1 MDHKLSVLVQIDLD
15 GAYVRLIV
23 TGCLTE
29 ANQHVLYP
37 LVRRARTL
45 IPPVTV
51 SVDLA
56 AAGHVE
62 PNALDL
68 LRWAIDHD
76 DTLQGVSPVELLIP
90 NGLPAHGPTPLPTRT
105 ARRPRGGTSRAPGL
119 SSSDAPFIQ

>member
-1 MDHKLSVLVQIDLD
+1 MDHKISVLVQIDLD
-15 GAYVRLIV
+15 GAYVRLAV

-37 LVRRARTL
+37 LIRRARRL

-51 SVDLA
+51 SVDLS

-62 PNALDL
+62 ATAVDL

-76 DTLQGVSPVELLIP
+76 ETSDGASPVELLVP
-90 NGLPAHGPTPLPTRT
+90 NGLPAHEHTPGPAVGRLQASEPW
-105 ARRPRGGTSRAPGL
+105 AV
-119 SSSDAPFIQ
+119 

>member
-37 LVRRARTL
+37 LVRRARAL
-45 IPPVTV
+45 MPPVTV

-62 PNALDL
+62 PHAVDL

-76 DTLQGVSPVELLIP
+76 ETLDGVSPVELLIP
-90 NGLPAHGPTPLPTRT
+90 NGLPTHGPTPLPPRT
-105 ARRPRGGTSRAPGL
+105 ARRPRGGTAQGARPQL
-119 SSSDAPFIQ
+119 I

>member
-1 MDHKLSVLVQIDLD
+1 MKDALMDHKLSVLVQVDLD
-15 GAYVRLIV
+15 GAYLRLAV

-51 SVDLA
+51 SVDLT

-62 PNALDL
+62 ANAVDL

-76 DTLQGVSPVELLIP
+76 ETAEAVSPVELLVP
-90 NGLPAHGPTPLPTRT
+90 NGLPHHELTPDRTRH
-105 ARRPRGGTSRAPGL
+105 RRLEAPEPW
-119 SSSDAPFIQ
+119 AA

>member
-1 MDHKLSVLVQIDLD
+1 MDHKLSALVQIDLD
-15 GAYVRLIV
+15 GAYVRLAV

-37 LVRRARTL
+37 LVRRARML

-51 SVDLA
+51 SVDLS

-62 PNALDL
+62 AAAVDL

-76 DTLQGVSPVELLIP
+76 ETADGASPVELLVP
-90 NGLPAHGPTPLPTRT
+90 NGLPTHPHAAVP
-105 ARRPRGGTSRAPGL
+105 AVPRLESLGQA
-119 SSSDAPFIQ
+119 

>member
-1 MDHKLSVLVQIDLD
+1 VDHKLSVLVQVDLN
-15 GAYVRLIV
+15 GAYLRLVV

-51 SVDLA
+51 SVDLT

-62 PNALDL
+62 AIAVDL
-68 LRWAIDHD
+68 LRWAVDHD
-76 DTLQGVSPVELLIP
+76 GTPDGAGTVELLVP
-90 NGLPAHGPTPLPTRT
+90 DALPAHRPAEPSVV
-105 ARRPRGGTSRAPGL
+105 RRLEASGWGG
-119 SSSDAPFIQ
+119 

>member
-1 MDHKLSVLVQIDLD
+1 MDHKLSVLVQVDLD
-15 GAYVRLIV
+15 GAYVRLAV

-51 SVDLA
+51 SVDLT

-62 PNALDL
+62 QIAVDL
-68 LRWAIDHD
+68 LRWAVDHD
-76 DTLQGVSPVELLIP
+76 AAPDGSGRVELLVP
-90 NGLPAHGPTPLPTRT
+90 GVLPAHRHAAPSVV
-105 ARRPRGGTSRAPGL
+105 RRLETSGWGG
-119 SSSDAPFIQ
+119 